1 VFNNVF
7 SLGIYIYGSNIYE
20 DLCLVMF
27 SHWEY
32 IDGSNIYED
41 LCLVMFSHLEY
52 IYGSN
57 MLLEFSYSYLYILII

>member
-1 VFNNVF
+1 
-7 SLGIYIYGSNIYE
+7 
-20 DLCLVMF
+20 MF